1 MSFVSGVGIAVVV
14 VVVSCCSM
22 VVDVV
27 AVGRPLDR
35 GDDCSLGRTLVL
47 LCWLTLL
54 RSELLFR
61 CVISYRTSVLSV
73 VFAVVIV
80 VIR

>member
-1 MSFVSGVGIAVVV
+1 MSGVGIVVV
-14 VVVSCCSM
+14 VAVVSCCSM

-27 AVGRPLDR
+27 AVCRLLDR

-47 LCWLTLL
+47 SCWLTFLH
-54 RSELLFR
+54 SELLFC

-73 VFAVVIV
+73 VFAVVV
-80 VIR
+80 VVVP